1 MFDAHVN
8 AAAEATKAELEN
20 FGTVVSL
27 EEAARVFRQAAELW
41 SQKDYDALD
50 MLADQ
55 FAYERMVEM

>member
-8 AAAEATKAELEN
+8 AAAEAAKTDLEN

-27 EEAARVFRQAAELW
+27 EEAALVFRQAAELW